1 MRGSPA
7 PNGVSAASPV
17 TSSVARASALSPEVA
32 ARVHDSEQ
40 VGLLLYLLDKASAIG
55 TDVMFANI
63 KKPSDAGIGGWL
75 TFGSADAAG
84 KPTNGY
90 RVLFLTKEEPPRI
103 ACRVQID
110 PGAPPIFVRHE
121 PPLPAAPEV
130 VLMFHARQAAIA
142 AMPSNGQPI
151 NPVVL
156 PGGALGYNGI
166 LVYLLAGTKRPGELV
181 FGIHYRALVSKDGSH
196 VIAMMPLSRS
206 ALIVR
211 DRDVPAGVT
220 VEGNYVNHVVTDWP
234 LETHVFVSLLHH
246 RRPIFVG
253 TRLGQWKVVG
263 DKIEFLG
270 RGQ

>member
-1 MRGSPA
+1 VALPA
-7 PNGVSAASPV
+7 AVPSAAGG
-17 TSSVARASALSPEVA
+17 AALSPEVA

-151 NPVVL
+151 NPIVL

-166 LVYLLAGTKRPGELV
+166 LVYLLAGTNRPGEVV

-270 RGQ
+270 RAR